1 VELHRDGDWILAVR
15 LTGPDGPAASPGPGP
30 GAEAALEL
38 VAADGPLH
46 VLLDGVL
53 HGDEGGAAAGA
64 AAARRVLAA
73 YRHDGESAIEQ
84 LRGTF
89 ATVVWDGERRSLL
102 AARDPLGIHPLFW
115 AEAGG
120 CLYVSSSFAA
130 LRGHPA
136 VGGDLHR
143 EVLAEFVAAR
153 FLDAQETVVRA
164 IRRVPPGHVLRV
176 SGTAREAR
184 RYWHPG
190 PQGPEDWVTEDR
202 LEEFD
207 VLFTRAVDRCLARGP
222 AGIFLSGGLDSVS
235 VAAVARERSRR
246 AGLPAPWALSLAFP
260 GDANEEDVQRGVA
273 AQLGLPQHMV
283 GLEQAVAPG
292 GVLGTAL
299 DLSRSWPAPLTNYW
313 TPAYQRLAR
322 DGRERGCRVI
332 LTGTGG
338 DEWLGVTPY
347 YAADLLRRGD
357 VRGLMT
363 LWANLQRSY
372 PVPRLL
378 MARNL
383 LWRFG
388 VRDLLAATA
397 ARGLER
403 AAPGLLRRRRLRR
416 LHVATPSWIAPE
428 RALRRSMD
436 ERALAAQ
443 RPPSGRDLY
452 WREMDEALDHPLT
465 SLEVEETYESGR
477 RTGVPVL
484 QPFWDA
490 DLVRFL
496 VRTPPELL
504 NRGGR
509 SKSVVRDMVARQVPG
524 LGFERQ
530 RKVSAT
536 SVALGAMF
544 EAAEP
549 AWRQLGGVPCLGELA
564 IVDAG
569 LLESEMKRIVAER
582 DRRNA
587 YRLWYALTVEAWL
600 QSGT

>member
-1 VELHRDGDWILAVR
+1 
-15 LTGPDGPAASPGPGP
+15 
-30 GAEAALEL
+30 
-38 VAADGPLH
+38 
-46 VLLDGVL
+46 
-53 HGDEGGAAAGA
+53 
-64 AAARRVLAA
+64 
-73 YRHDGESAIEQ
+73 
-84 LRGTF
+84 
-89 ATVVWDGERRSLL
+89 
-102 AARDPLGIHPLFW
+102 
-115 AEAGG
+115 
-120 CLYVSSSFAA
+120 
-130 LRGHPA
+130 
-136 VGGDLHR
+136 
-143 EVLAEFVAAR
+143 
-153 FLDAQETVVRA
+153 
-164 IRRVPPGHVLRV
+164 
-176 SGTAREAR
+176 
-184 RYWHPG
+184 
-190 PQGPEDWVTEDR
+190 VTEDR

-207 VLFTRAVDRCLARGP
+207 GLFTRAVDRCLTRGP
-222 AGIFLSGGLDSVS
+222 AGIFLSGGLDSVG
-235 VAAVARERSRR
+235 VAAVARERSRA
-246 AGLPAPWALSLAFP
+246 AGLPPPWALSLAFP

-273 AQLGLPQHMV
+273 GQLGLPQHMV
-283 GLEQAVAPG
+283 GLQDAVGPG

-299 DLSRSWPAPLTNYW
+299 ELSRLWPAPLTNYW

-322 DGRERGCRVI
+322 DGGERGCRVI

-357 VRGLMT
+357 VRGLVR

-388 VRDLLAATA
+388 ARDLAAAAA

-403 AAPGLLRRRRLRR
+403 TAPGLLRRRRLRR
-416 LHVATPSWIAPE
+416 LEAATPRWLAPDP
-428 RALRRSMD
+428 ALRRSMN
-436 ERALAAQ
+436 ERALAAR
-443 RPPSGRDLY
+443 RPPTGRDLY

-465 SLEVEETYESGR
+465 SLEVEETHESGR

-536 SVALGAMF
+536 NVATGTVF
-544 EAAEP
+544 ETAGH
-549 AWRQLGGVPCLGELA
+549 AWRRLGGVPCLGALA
-564 IVDAG
+564 IADPVR
-569 LLESEMKRIVAER
+569 LESEMKRIVAER

-587 YRLWYALTVEAWL
+587 YRLWYAFTVEAWL